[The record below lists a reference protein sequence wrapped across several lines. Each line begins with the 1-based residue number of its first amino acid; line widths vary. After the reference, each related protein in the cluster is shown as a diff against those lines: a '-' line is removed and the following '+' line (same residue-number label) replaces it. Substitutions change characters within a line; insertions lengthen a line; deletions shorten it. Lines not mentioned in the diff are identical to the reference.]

1 MGDCDGFDEE
11 IVGAFVG
18 VLHEILLFVFGDH
31 DHGDGGSDLLE
42 ELERLEAGLAGHILV
57 EEDEVERVGGEGGY
71 SVVAV
76 GGGGEVV
83 AVEFEGHDL
92 RFEGVDLVVD
102 PEDFLVG
109 HSGCFMW
116 LDAVVVFHE
125 VEEGLVDALDCDE
138 TEVGGGEHVDAW
150 YGGVGEILPERLF
163 AESVE
168 VLLGFFAVAE
178 RGYHDGLD
186 AAVEGG
192 RGDVVVGEDIV
203 GEVVVGDGE
212 ESVVAF
218 AVVDEAEYDVSGV
231 GLVDVVDD
239 ARGGGGVGAGGGG
252 LER

>member
-1 MGDCDGFDEE
+1 MLD
-11 IVGAFVG
+11 IV
-18 VLHEILLFVFGDH
+18 
-31 DHGDGGSDLLE
+31 
-42 ELERLEAGLAGHILV
+42 
-57 EEDEVERVGGEGGY
+57 
-71 SVVAV
+71 VV
-76 GGGGEVV
+76 
-83 AVEFEGHDL
+83 
-92 RFEGVDLVVD
+92 
-102 PEDFLVG
+102 
-109 HSGCFMW
+109 FMW
-116 LDAVVVFHE
+116 LDTVVIFHE

-163 AESVE
+163 AEGVE

-192 RGDVVVGEDIV
+192 CGDVVVGEDIV